1 MKISSGN
8 KMYRRCIT
16 SLLVYLIGQLAKNDK
31 FAFDVTDD
39 EIIQAAISVIKKL
52 QNGLGGTL

>member
-1 MKISSGN
+1 
-8 KMYRRCIT
+8 MYRRCIT
-16 SLLVYLIGQLAKNDK
+16 SLPVYLIGQLAKNDK
-31 FAFDVTDD
+31 FAFDVTGD